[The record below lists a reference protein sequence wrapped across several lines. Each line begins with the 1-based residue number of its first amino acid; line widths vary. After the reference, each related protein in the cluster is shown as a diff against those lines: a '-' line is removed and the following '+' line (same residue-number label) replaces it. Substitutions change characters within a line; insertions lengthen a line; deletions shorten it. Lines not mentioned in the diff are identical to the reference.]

1 MDYAKIKRD
10 PAVIARMEMLFDLYE
25 TSEAIMR
32 QNLRRRYPRADDAEI
47 ERRLQAW
54 LLERPD
60 EQWKARGKKRK
71 PISGYE
77 L

>member
-1 MDYAKIKRD
+1 MDYVKIKRD
-10 PAVIARMEMLFDLYE
+10 PDVIARMEMLFDLYE
-25 TSEAIMR
+25 TSAAIMR
-32 QNLRRRYPRADDAEI
+32 QNLRRRYPQADHAEI

-60 EQWKARGKKRK
+60 EQWKGRGKKRK
-71 PISGYE
+71 PTSGYE